1 MEKGSKQPS
10 LEVRK
15 AEAQALYEERLRA
28 GLQMNPPFK
37 GFGIAF
43 LWFAMDEPDL
53 FSLLMS
59 QDTPAESV
67 QEYIDTHVGFKEEC
81 MEAIHTS
88 LGLSHAEAETLY
100 YETFT
105 LGLGLA
111 FAIVKGNCPLN
122 IREASAI
129 LGRSFRAFLM
139 ELRAGTDE
147 RVGFIPQ
154 PGAGPRGSAASYI
167 DKGMDGVRKHAQL
180 LMLNTLVSQNRLLQE
195 LHKSPRYILD
205 AEWAELE
212 RVLRNTFEVT
222 SASLKKRIPSLT
234 AGDIRLIL
242 LSRFQFSVAES
253 AALLGISPTSVTKAR
268 QRLKAKL
275 SAESIESFL
284 DSL

>member
-154 PGAGPRGSAASYI
+154 PGTGPRGSAASYI
-167 DKGMDGVRKHAQL
+167 DKGMDGVRKHAKL